1 MKFKVGDK
9 VKVIAKKHGHGF
21 NIGEIVKI
29 EEISDRDYKCSSLE
43 KNELWWMGEDE
54 FTKVKFIKSDL
65 KDGDIVTYRNGLKKI
80 VSGDKLCGNDLFAP
94 LRYYT
99 EDLKDVDGEEEYD
112 IVKVERSTQYEEV
125 FEREEIL
132 DEVEKKYLAN
142 VIKPFR
148 HKIKSIMKRSEYG
161 SLCYIKICIKNGD
174 DNLSE
179 IIGGFVFKDLPI
191 TKKQIKVIAQPRGKE
206 RTEQNVDTYNFKIE
220 EVQVIG
226 NIYDNPELLGGE

>member
-65 KDGDIVTYRNGLKKI
+65 KDGDIVTYRNGDKRTVIAGNLINSNGYISKK
-80 VSGDKLCGNDLFAP
+80 LNQ
-94 LRYYT
+94 YT
-99 EDLKDVDGEEEYD
+99 NELKDTVIGESLD
-112 IVKVERSTQYEEV
+112 IIKVERPVKYEIV

-132 DEVEKKYLAN
+132 DETEKRYLAN
-142 VIKPFR
+142 VIRPFR
-148 HKIKSIMKRSEYG
+148 KRVKSIAKKYFIGDEYIILFMKDSPNTRLPYFIEGTMYKEMEPDREYT
-161 SLCYIKICIKNGD
+161 L
-174 DNLSE
+174 
-179 IIGGFVFKDLPI
+179 
-191 TKKQIKVIAQPRGKE
+191 
-206 RTEQNVDTYNFKIE
+206 E
-220 EVQVIG
+220 E
-226 NIYDNPELLGGE
+226 LGL

>member
-43 KNELWWMGEDE
+43 KNELWWMAEDE

-80 VSGDKLCGNDLFAP
+80 VSGDKLYGNDLFTS
-94 LRYYT
+94 LRYYP

-112 IVKVERSTQYEEV
+112 IVKVERPVKYETL
-125 FEREEIL
+125 FERKEEIL

-174 DNLSE
+174 AAY
-179 IIGGFVFKDLPI
+179 FPCFKENSMYKGMEPNREYTL
-191 TKKQIKVIAQPRGKE
+191 KE
-206 RTEQNVDTYNFKIE
+206 
-220 EVQVIG
+220 
-226 NIYDNPELLGGE
+226 LGL

>member
-43 KNELWWMGEDE
+43 KNELWWMAEDE

-80 VSGDKLCGNDLFAP
+80 VSGDKLYGNDLFTS
-94 LRYYT
+94 LRYYP
-99 EDLKDVDGEEEYD
+99 EDLKDVDGEEKND
-112 IVKVERSTQYEEV
+112 IVKVERPVKYETV

-174 DNLSE
+174 AAY
-179 IIGGFVFKDLPI
+179 FPCFKENSMYKGMEPNREYTL
-191 TKKQIKVIAQPRGKE
+191 KE
-206 RTEQNVDTYNFKIE
+206 
-220 EVQVIG
+220 
-226 NIYDNPELLGGE
+226 LGL

>member
-21 NIGEIVKI
+21 NIGETVKI
-29 EEISDRDYKCSSLE
+29 EEISDRDYKCSSLKE
-43 KNELWWMGEDE
+43 NELWWMGEDE
-54 FTKVKFIKSDL
+54 FTKVKFTKLDL
-65 KDGDIVTYRNGLKKI
+65 KDGDIVTYRKGLKKI
-80 VSGDKLCGNDLFAP
+80 VSGDKLYGNDLFAP

-112 IVKVERSTQYEEV
+112 IVKVERPVKYETL
-125 FEREEIL
+125 FERKEEIL

-174 DNLSE
+174 AAY
-179 IIGGFVFKDLPI
+179 FPCFKENSMYKGMEPNREYTL
-191 TKKQIKVIAQPRGKE
+191 KE
-206 RTEQNVDTYNFKIE
+206 
-220 EVQVIG
+220 
-226 NIYDNPELLGGE
+226 LGL